1 MYTVSYLYYTY
12 DVWRFT
18 VFWSLIFFIGF
29 YAAVGIWASFIHRK
43 FSKGL
48 MMVVFYVILGGV
60 QALIS
65 GTVLGL
71 VIAAIYKAGL
81 FSMSTW
87 IPMCC
92 GMIQILLNLVTSYP
106 MMSVVM

>member
-1 MYTVSYLYYTY
+1 
-12 DVWRFT
+12 
-18 VFWSLIFFIGF
+18 
-29 YAAVGIWASFIHRK
+29 
-43 FSKGL
+43 
-48 MMVVFYVILGGV
+48 MMMN
-60 QALIS
+60 S
-65 GTVLGL
+65 
-71 VIAAIYKAGL
+71 IAAIYKAGL